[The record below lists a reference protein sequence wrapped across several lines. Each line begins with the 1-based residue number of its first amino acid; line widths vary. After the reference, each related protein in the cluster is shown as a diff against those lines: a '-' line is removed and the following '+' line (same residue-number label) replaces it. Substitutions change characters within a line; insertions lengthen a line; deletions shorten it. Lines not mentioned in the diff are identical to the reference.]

1 MDFEKTKPDG
11 LKMNTQVTNVSET
24 LGSQILSEMA
34 RQKLTGFY
42 FTFRQRQQLRSID
55 DRRELRRTLA
65 RLGCGAVDTAGD
77 EQQIIEAI
85 GRNTTPSHNGFMLGL
100 QMLLSGLEM
109 IAFGSW
115 VGLIW
120 TVGMAVFLLAI
131 LRAKRKT
138 TESASPRQSPADRSG
153 GVVQ

>member
-1 MDFEKTKPDG
+1 METK
-11 LKMNTQVTNVSET
+11 LTHSVNS
-24 LGSQILSEMA
+24 LGSRILSEMA

-55 DRRELRRTLA
+55 DRQELRRALA
-65 RLGCGAVDTAGD
+65 RLGCGAVDTSGD

-85 GRNTTPSHNGFMLGL
+85 GRNTTPSHNGFMLGI
-100 QMLLSGLEM
+100 QMLMSGLEM

-120 TVGMAVFLLAI
+120 TVGMAIFLLAI